1 MKKKV
6 KVIYTI
12 QMATLKVF
20 WEEAKKQIKEDY
32 ENESKIE
39 EYNFWIHMINFISSE
54 GTTLNLSVP
63 SEFFQSQVTKKGH
76 IAVIKEKLRGLLGQN
91 IDINLVISNDNS
103 SSNNDV
109 DDDDFDD
116 DIIPTSASTNSNGP
130 VISQSLEVSKS
141 LNPKDDRTKEYLFNS
156 FVIGDNN
163 SFAYNAALA
172 VAKNPGRAYNPLL
185 IYGGVGLGKTHLMCA
200 IGNHCLANGD
210 KKVIYVTAEDFT
222 NEFIE
227 SVGTKTTQKFKNKY
241 RNADVLL
248 IDDIHFFQNKDGTQE
263 ELFHTFNA
271 LYDSFKQIVFTCDRP
286 VSELKNLADRL
297 RSRFER
303 GLNVDL
309 SLPSYETRRAIL
321 EKKVAQSGR
330 YVTSDV
336 IDYIAQNVASNI
348 RDLEAALTKILAYTE
363 LVGKEVTLEIAQ
375 HELKDKICIQQN
387 TNIGMQTIIKVV
399 ADYYGLTPRD
409 LTGQKRSKNIVI
421 PRQIAMY
428 IIREL
433 TEYSTTEIGGEFGG
447 RDHTTVMHSI
457 NKTGE
462 NLQNDSSLDST
473 IQILIKRIRE
483 YKN

>member
-6 KVIYTI
+6 KVSYTVE
-12 QMATLKVF
+12 MVNVF
-20 WEEAKKQIKEDY
+20 WEEAIKQVKEDY
-32 ENESKIE
+32 INESRKE
-39 EYNFWIHMINFISSE
+39 DYDFWISVINFVESE
-54 GTTLNLSVP
+54 GTKIILSVP
-63 SEFFQSQVTKKGH
+63 SVFLKDQLIKRGH
-76 IAVIKEKLRGLLGQN
+76 ASYIQQKLFEISGQN
-91 IDINLVISNDNS
+91 FELDFKINVVQESKKI
-103 SSNNDV
+103 V
-109 DDDDFDD
+109 DDFDD
-116 DIIPTSASTNSNGP
+116 DDEPVNNQNVINNNLTTENSALQTS
-130 VISQSLEVSKS
+130 
-141 LNPKDDRTKEYLFNS
+141 DDKTKEYTFNS

-200 IGNHCLANGD
+200 IGNQCLENGN

-222 NEFIE
+222 NEFIG
-227 SVGTKTTQKFKNKY
+227 SVGAKTTQKFKNKY

-248 IDDIHFFQNKDGTQE
+248 IDDIHFFQNKDSTQE

-286 VSELKNLADRL
+286 ISELKDLKDRL

-321 EKKVAQSGR
+321 EKKLSSMGKQIS
-330 YVTSDV
+330 SEV

-348 RDLEAALTKILAYTE
+348 RDLEAALTRIIAYTD

-375 HELKDKICIQQN
+375 KELKDKINIPQN
-387 TNIGMQTIIKVV
+387 TNIGVESIIKTV
-399 ADYYGLTPRD
+399 ADYYGLSVKDIKGP
-409 LTGQKRSKNIVI
+409 KRSKNVML
-421 PRQIAMY
+421 PRQLAMY
-428 IIREL
+428 IVSEL

-447 RDHTTVMHSI
+447 RDHTTVMHSVKKI
-457 NKTGE
+457 ADALKV
-462 NLQNDSSLDST
+462 DSGLDNT
-473 IQILIKRIRE
+473 VQLLIKNVRE
-483 YKN
+483 YKK

>member
-1 MKKKV
+1 
-6 KVIYTI
+6 
-12 QMATLKVF
+12 MAIVNVF
-20 WEEAKKQIKEDY
+20 WEEAIKQVREDY
-32 ENESKIE
+32 INDSRE
-39 EYNFWIHMINFISSE
+39 EDFQWWIAKINFIESQ
-54 GTTLNLSVP
+54 GTTIYVSVP
-63 SEFFQSQVTKKGH
+63 SKFVKDQLDARGHTSYIENKLLEISGDKFKIEFKIEVNQEQRKIEIEDDEPVIINQTKE
-76 IAVIKEKLRGLLGQN
+76 VQN
-91 IDINLVISNDNS
+91 TDISNT
-103 SSNNDV
+103 NN
-109 DDDDFDD
+109 
-116 DIIPTSASTNSNGP
+116 TENRKKSR
-130 VISQSLEVSKS
+130 LEEDYS
-141 LNPKDDRTKEYLFNS
+141 FNS

-227 SVGTKTTQKFKNKY
+227 SVGAKTTQKFKNKY
-241 RNADVLL
+241 RNADILL

-321 EKKVAQSGR
+321 EKKLVSMGMQIS
-330 YVTSDV
+330 SDV
-336 IDYIAQNVASNI
+336 IDYIAQNVASNV
-348 RDLEAALTKILAYTE
+348 RDLESALTKIIAYTE

-375 HELKDKICIQQN
+375 QELRDKINIQQN
-387 TNIGMQTIIKVV
+387 TNIGAETIIKVV
-399 ADYYGLTPRD
+399 ADYYGLSVKDIKGP
-409 LTGQKRSKNIVI
+409 KRSKNVML

-428 IIREL
+428 IVSEL

-447 RDHTTVMHSI
+447 RDHTTVMHSV
-457 NKTGE
+457 KKMA
-462 NLQNDSSLDST
+462 DSIKVDSGLDST
-473 IQILIKRIRE
+473 IQILIKNVKE

>member
-1 MKKKV
+1 
-6 KVIYTI
+6 
-12 QMATLKVF
+12 MAIVNVF
-20 WEEAKKQIKEDY
+20 WEEAIKQVKEDY
-32 ENESKIE
+32 INDSRE
-39 EYNFWIHMINFISSE
+39 EDFQWWIAKINFIESQ
-54 GTTLNLSVP
+54 GTTIYVSVP
-63 SEFFQSQVTKKGH
+63 SKFVKDQLDARGHTSYIENKLLEISGDKFKIEFKIEVNQEQRKIEIEDDEPVIINQTKE
-76 IAVIKEKLRGLLGQN
+76 VQN
-91 IDINLVISNDNS
+91 TDISNT
-103 SSNNDV
+103 NN
-109 DDDDFDD
+109 
-116 DIIPTSASTNSNGP
+116 TENRKKSR
-130 VISQSLEVSKS
+130 LEEDYS
-141 LNPKDDRTKEYLFNS
+141 FNS

-227 SVGTKTTQKFKNKY
+227 SVGAKTTQKFKNKY
-241 RNADVLL
+241 RNADILL

-271 LYDSFKQIVFTCDRP
+271 LYDSFKQIVFTCGRP

-321 EKKVAQSGR
+321 EKKLVSMGMQIS
-330 YVTSDV
+330 SDV
-336 IDYIAQNVASNI
+336 IDYIAQNVASNV
-348 RDLEAALTKILAYTE
+348 RDLESALTKIIAYTE

-375 HELKDKICIQQN
+375 QELRDKINIQQN
-387 TNIGMQTIIKVV
+387 TNIGAETIIKVV
-399 ADYYGLTPRD
+399 ADYYGLSVKDIKGP
-409 LTGQKRSKNIVI
+409 KRSKNVML

-428 IIREL
+428 IVSEL

-447 RDHTTVMHSI
+447 RDHTTVMHSV
-457 NKTGE
+457 KKMA
-462 NLQNDSSLDST
+462 DSIKVDSGLDST
-473 IQILIKRIRE
+473 IQILIKNVKE

>member
-1 MKKKV
+1 M
-6 KVIYTI
+6 
-12 QMATLKVF
+12 
-20 WEEAKKQIKEDY
+20 
-32 ENESKIE
+32 
-39 EYNFWIHMINFISSE
+39 
-54 GTTLNLSVP
+54 
-63 SEFFQSQVTKKGH
+63 
-76 IAVIKEKLRGLLGQN
+76 
-91 IDINLVISNDNS
+91 
-103 SSNNDV
+103 
-109 DDDDFDD
+109 
-116 DIIPTSASTNSNGP
+116 
-130 VISQSLEVSKS
+130 
-141 LNPKDDRTKEYLFNS
+141 
-156 FVIGDNN
+156 
-163 SFAYNAALA
+163 A

-222 NEFIE
+222 NEFVE
-227 SVGTKTTQKFKNKY
+227 SIGAKNPQKFKNKY

-321 EKKVAQSGR
+321 EKKLVSMGMQIS
-330 YVTSDV
+330 SDV
-336 IDYIAQNVASNI
+336 IDYIAQNVASNV
-348 RDLEAALTKILAYTE
+348 RDLESALTKIIAYTE

-375 HELKDKICIQQN
+375 QELRDKINIQQN
-387 TNIGMQTIIKVV
+387 TNIGAETIIKVV
-399 ADYYGLTPRD
+399 ADYYGLSVKDIKGP
-409 LTGQKRSKNIVI
+409 KRSKNVML

-428 IIREL
+428 IVSEL

-447 RDHTTVMHSI
+447 RDHTTVMHSV
-457 NKTGE
+457 KKMA
-462 NLQNDSSLDST
+462 DSIKVDSGLDST
-473 IQILIKRIRE
+473 IQILIKNVKE

>member
-1 MKKKV
+1 
-6 KVIYTI
+6 
-12 QMATLKVF
+12 MAIVNVF
-20 WEEAKKQIKEDY
+20 WEEAIKQVREDY
-32 ENESKIE
+32 INDSRE
-39 EYNFWIHMINFISSE
+39 EDFQWWIAKINFIESQ
-54 GTTLNLSVP
+54 GTTIYVSVP
-63 SEFFQSQVTKKGH
+63 SKFVKDQLDARGHTSYIENKLLEISGDKFKIEFKIEVNQEQRKIEIEDDEPVIINQTKE
-76 IAVIKEKLRGLLGQN
+76 VQN
-91 IDINLVISNDNS
+91 TDISNT
-103 SSNNDV
+103 NN
-109 DDDDFDD
+109 
-116 DIIPTSASTNSNGP
+116 TENRKKSR
-130 VISQSLEVSKS
+130 LEEDYS
-141 LNPKDDRTKEYLFNS
+141 FNS

-227 SVGTKTTQKFKNKY
+227 SVGAKTTQKFKNKY

-321 EKKVAQSGR
+321 EKKLVSMGMQIS
-330 YVTSDV
+330 SDV
-336 IDYIAQNVASNI
+336 IDYIAQNVASNV
-348 RDLEAALTKILAYTE
+348 RDLESALTKIIAYTE

-375 HELKDKICIQQN
+375 QELRDKINIQQN
-387 TNIGMQTIIKVV
+387 TNIGAETIIKVV
-399 ADYYGLTPRD
+399 ADYYGLSVKDIKGP
-409 LTGQKRSKNIVI
+409 KRSKNVML

-428 IIREL
+428 IVSEL

-447 RDHTTVMHSI
+447 RDHTTVMHSV
-457 NKTGE
+457 KKMA
-462 NLQNDSSLDST
+462 DSIKVDSGLDST
-473 IQILIKRIRE
+473 IQILIKNVKE

>member
-1 MKKKV
+1 
-6 KVIYTI
+6 
-12 QMATLKVF
+12 MAIVNVF
-20 WEEAKKQIKEDY
+20 WEEAIKQVREDY
-32 ENESKIE
+32 INDSRE
-39 EYNFWIHMINFISSE
+39 EDFQWWIAKINFIESQ
-54 GTTLNLSVP
+54 GTTIYVSVP
-63 SEFFQSQVTKKGH
+63 SKFVKDQLDARGHTSYIENKLLEISGDKFKIEFKIEVKQEQRKIEIEDDEPVIINQTKE
-76 IAVIKEKLRGLLGQN
+76 VQN
-91 IDINLVISNDNS
+91 TDISNT
-103 SSNNDV
+103 NN
-109 DDDDFDD
+109 
-116 DIIPTSASTNSNGP
+116 TENRKKSR
-130 VISQSLEVSKS
+130 LEEDYS
-141 LNPKDDRTKEYLFNS
+141 FNS

-227 SVGTKTTQKFKNKY
+227 SVGAKTTQKFKNKY

-321 EKKVAQSGR
+321 EKKLVSMGMQIS
-330 YVTSDV
+330 SDV
-336 IDYIAQNVASNI
+336 IDYIAQNVASNV
-348 RDLEAALTKILAYTE
+348 RDLESALTKIIAYTE

-375 HELKDKICIQQN
+375 QELRDKINIQQN
-387 TNIGMQTIIKVV
+387 TNIGAETIIKVV
-399 ADYYGLTPRD
+399 ADYYGLSVKDIKGP
-409 LTGQKRSKNIVI
+409 KRSKNVML

-428 IIREL
+428 IVSEL

-447 RDHTTVMHSI
+447 RDHTTVMHSV
-457 NKTGE
+457 KKMA
-462 NLQNDSSLDST
+462 DSIKVDSGLDST
-473 IQILIKRIRE
+473 IQILIKNVKE

>member
-1 MKKKV
+1 
-6 KVIYTI
+6 
-12 QMATLKVF
+12 MAIVNVF
-20 WEEAKKQIKEDY
+20 WEEAIKQVREDY
-32 ENESKIE
+32 INDSRE
-39 EYNFWIHMINFISSE
+39 EDFQWWIAKINFIESQ
-54 GTTLNLSVP
+54 GTTIYVSVP
-63 SEFFQSQVTKKGH
+63 SKFVKDQLDARGHTSYIENKLLEISGDKFKIEFKIEVNQEQRKIEIEDDEPVIINQTKEVQST
-76 IAVIKEKLRGLLGQN
+76 
-91 IDINLVISNDNS
+91 DISNT
-103 SSNNDV
+103 NN
-109 DDDDFDD
+109 
-116 DIIPTSASTNSNGP
+116 TENRKKSR
-130 VISQSLEVSKS
+130 LEEDYS
-141 LNPKDDRTKEYLFNS
+141 FNS

-227 SVGTKTTQKFKNKY
+227 SVGAKTTQKFKNKY

>member
-1 MKKKV
+1 M
-6 KVIYTI
+6 
-12 QMATLKVF
+12 QMATVNVF
-20 WEEAKKQIKEDY
+20 WEEAIKQIKEDY
-32 ENESKIE
+32 TNESRSE
-39 EYNFWIHMINFISSE
+39 DYDLWIAVIKFLDSE
-54 GTTLNLSVP
+54 GTTFNLSVP
-63 SEFFQSQVTKKGH
+63 SIFFKDQLVKRGH
-76 IAVIKEKLRGLLGQN
+76 VSYIQQKLYEISGQN
-91 IDINLVISNDNS
+91 FELIFKINAVQEQKQT
-103 SSNNDV
+103 
-109 DDDDFDD
+109 FDD
-116 DIIPTSASTNSNGP
+116 LDDEPVVVNKTVTTPTNTQ
-130 VISQSLEVSKS
+130 ISGNIKS
-141 LNPKDDRTKEYLFNS
+141 QNPNDKTHEYTFNS

-172 VAKNPGRAYNPLL
+172 VAKNPGHAYNPLL

-200 IGNHCLANGD
+200 IGNHCLSNGD

-227 SVGTKTTQKFKNKY
+227 SLGTKNPQKFKNIY

-321 EKKVAQSGR
+321 EKKIAQMGKQIS
-330 YVTSDV
+330 SNV

-348 RDLEAALTKILAYTE
+348 RDLESALTKIIAYTE

-375 HELKDKICIQQN
+375 QELRDKINIQQN
-387 TNIGMQTIIKVV
+387 TNIGVESIIKTV
-399 ADYYGLTPRD
+399 ADYYGLSVKDIKGP
-409 LTGQKRSKNIVI
+409 KRSKNVML
-421 PRQIAMY
+421 PRQLAMY
-428 IIREL
+428 IVSEL

-447 RDHTTVMHSI
+447 RDHTTVMHSVKKI
-457 NKTGE
+457 SESIKV
-462 NLQNDSSLDST
+462 DSGLDST
-473 IQILIKRIRE
+473 VQLLIKNVKE
-483 YKN
+483 YKK

>member
-1 MKKKV
+1 
-6 KVIYTI
+6 
-12 QMATLKVF
+12 MAIVNVF
-20 WEEAKKQIKEDY
+20 WEEAIKQVREDY
-32 ENESKIE
+32 INDSRE
-39 EYNFWIHMINFISSE
+39 EDFQWWIAKINFIESQ
-54 GTTLNLSVP
+54 GTTIYVSVP
-63 SEFFQSQVTKKGH
+63 SKFVKDQLDARGHTSYIENKLLEISGDKFKIEFKIEVNQEQRKVEIEDDEPVIINQTKE
-76 IAVIKEKLRGLLGQN
+76 VQN
-91 IDINLVISNDNS
+91 TDISNT
-103 SSNNDV
+103 NN
-109 DDDDFDD
+109 
-116 DIIPTSASTNSNGP
+116 TENRKKSR
-130 VISQSLEVSKS
+130 LEEDYS
-141 LNPKDDRTKEYLFNS
+141 FNS

-227 SVGTKTTQKFKNKY
+227 SVGAKTTQKFKNKY

-321 EKKVAQSGR
+321 EKKLVSMGMQIS
-330 YVTSDV
+330 SDV
-336 IDYIAQNVASNI
+336 IDYIAQNVASNV
-348 RDLEAALTKILAYTE
+348 RDLESALTKIIAYTE

-375 HELKDKICIQQN
+375 QELRDKINIQQN
-387 TNIGMQTIIKVV
+387 TNIGAETIIKVV
-399 ADYYGLTPRD
+399 ADYYGLSVKDIKGP
-409 LTGQKRSKNIVI
+409 KRSKNVML

-428 IIREL
+428 IVSEL

-447 RDHTTVMHSI
+447 RDHTTVMHSV
-457 NKTGE
+457 KKMA
-462 NLQNDSSLDST
+462 DSIKVDSGLDST
-473 IQILIKRIRE
+473 IQILIKNVKE

>member
-1 MKKKV
+1 
-6 KVIYTI
+6 
-12 QMATLKVF
+12 MAIVNVF
-20 WEEAKKQIKEDY
+20 WEEAIKQVREDY
-32 ENESKIE
+32 INDSRE
-39 EYNFWIHMINFISSE
+39 EDFQWWIAKINFIESQ
-54 GTTLNLSVP
+54 GTTIYVSVP
-63 SEFFQSQVTKKGH
+63 SKFVKDQLDARGHTSYIENKLLEISGDKFKIDFKIEVNQEPKKVEIEDDEPIIINKTKE
-76 IAVIKEKLRGLLGQN
+76 AQN
-91 IDINLVISNDNS
+91 SNISNT
-103 SSNNDV
+103 NN
-109 DDDDFDD
+109 
-116 DIIPTSASTNSNGP
+116 TENRKKSR
-130 VISQSLEVSKS
+130 LEEDYS
-141 LNPKDDRTKEYLFNS
+141 FNS

-200 IGNHCLANGD
+200 IGNHCLNDGN

-227 SVGTKTTQKFKNKY
+227 SVGAKTTQKFKNKY

-321 EKKVAQSGR
+321 EKKLVSMGMQIS
-330 YVTSDV
+330 SEV

-348 RDLEAALTKILAYTE
+348 RDLESALTKIIAYTE

-375 HELKDKICIQQN
+375 QELRDKINIQQN
-387 TNIGMQTIIKVV
+387 TNISVETIIKVV
-399 ADYYGLTPRD
+399 ADYYGLSVKDIKGP
-409 LTGQKRSKNIVI
+409 KRSKNVML

-428 IIREL
+428 IVSEL

-447 RDHTTVMHSI
+447 RDHTTVMHSV
-457 NKTGE
+457 KKMS
-462 NLQNDSSLDST
+462 DSIKVDSGLDST
-473 IQILIKRIRE
+473 IQILIKNVKE
-483 YKN
+483 YKNWQLV

>member
-6 KVIYTI
+6 KVSYTNK
-12 QMATLKVF
+12 MTTVNVF
-20 WEEAKKQIKEDY
+20 WEEALKQVKEDY
-32 ENESKIE
+32 VNQSRAE
-39 EYNFWIHMINFISSE
+39 EYDFWISVIKLIGSE
-54 GTTLNLSVP
+54 GTKIIASVP
-63 SEFFQSQVTKKGH
+63 SEFFRNELIKRGHVSIIQQKLLEIVGQKFDLEIQIVKNPESKIDEYKDDEDDEKISKKEE
-76 IAVIKEKLRGLLGQN
+76 ISTSEAIKLN
-91 IDINLVISNDNS
+91 T
-103 SSNNDV
+103 NNDK
-109 DDDDFDD
+109 
-116 DIIPTSASTNSNGP
+116 T
-130 VISQSLEVSKS
+130 Q
-141 LNPKDDRTKEYLFNS
+141 EYTFNS

-200 IGNHCLANGD
+200 IGNQCLENGN

-222 NEFIE
+222 NEFIG
-227 SVGTKTTQKFKNKY
+227 SVGAKTTQKFKNKY

-248 IDDIHFFQNKDGTQE
+248 IDDIHFFQNKESTQE

-286 VSELKNLADRL
+286 ISELKDLKDRL

-321 EKKVAQSGR
+321 EKKLSSMGKEI
-330 YVTSDV
+330 SSEV

-348 RDLEAALTKILAYTE
+348 RDLEAALTKIIAYTE
-363 LVGKEVTLEIAQ
+363 LVGKGVTLEIAQ
-375 HELKDKICIQQN
+375 QELRDKISIQQN
-387 TNIGMQTIIKVV
+387 TNIGVDTIIKVV
-399 ADYYGLTPRD
+399 ADYYGLSLSDIKGKKQT
-409 LTGQKRSKNIVI
+409 KNVML

-447 RDHTTVMHSI
+447 RDHTTVMHSVKKI
-457 NKTGE
+457 SESIQMN
-462 NLQNDSSLDST
+462 SSLEST
-473 IQILIKRIRE
+473 VQLLIKNIKE
-483 YKN
+483 YKK

>member
-1 MKKKV
+1 
-6 KVIYTI
+6 
-12 QMATLKVF
+12 MAIVNVF
-20 WEEAKKQIKEDY
+20 WEEAIKQVKEDY
-32 ENESKIE
+32 INDSRE
-39 EYNFWIHMINFISSE
+39 EDFQWWIAKINFIESQ
-54 GTTLNLSVP
+54 GTTIYVSVP
-63 SEFFQSQVTKKGH
+63 SKFVKDQLDARGHTSYIENKLLEISGDKFKIEFKIEVNQEQRKIEIEDDEPVIINQTKE
-76 IAVIKEKLRGLLGQN
+76 VQN
-91 IDINLVISNDNS
+91 TDISNT
-103 SSNNDV
+103 NN
-109 DDDDFDD
+109 
-116 DIIPTSASTNSNGP
+116 TENRKKSR
-130 VISQSLEVSKS
+130 LEEDYS
-141 LNPKDDRTKEYLFNS
+141 FNS

-227 SVGTKTTQKFKNKY
+227 SVGAKTTQKFKNKY
-241 RNADVLL
+241 RNADILL

-321 EKKVAQSGR
+321 EKKLVSMGMQIS
-330 YVTSDV
+330 SDV
-336 IDYIAQNVASNI
+336 IDYIAQNVASNV
-348 RDLEAALTKILAYTE
+348 RDLESALTKIIAYTE

-375 HELKDKICIQQN
+375 QELRDKINIQQN
-387 TNIGMQTIIKVV
+387 TNIGAETIIKVV
-399 ADYYGLTPRD
+399 ADYYGLSVKDIKGP
-409 LTGQKRSKNIVI
+409 KRSKNVML

-428 IIREL
+428 IVSEL

-447 RDHTTVMHSI
+447 RDHTTVMHSV
-457 NKTGE
+457 KKMA
-462 NLQNDSSLDST
+462 DSIKVDSGLDST
-473 IQILIKRIRE
+473 IQILIKNVKE